1 MSDVDSARR
10 DPPADWRERLVAV
23 LSADGITELPKA
35 SKTKRFLIGYGKV
48 IGWVLVAALVW
59 LLIAFGGSVI
69 ASIPFY
75 VFLPH
80 EDFDKYINGLAPVF
94 ALIGIGTVAWFV
106 YPRVRRAARELMQVR
121 LGHRPTEVLR
131 RAKRAPVLF
140 LRSFNFDSIT
150 SSVPGWQERLPI
162 TGVTMPTSELNLV
175 QMMWRHAPVLAIG
188 RPGESVP
195 PVGAVRFYAR
205 QDVWQQTVE
214 AIVPLCQLV
223 VWTTGHTEGLRWEI
237 KHLLENVPPQK
248 LLLWLH
254 VNIGSWKKSER
265 DSEWRRF
272 REAYRDVFPNE
283 LPADAATM
291 RFIAFEDDWTPIP
304 IPGPNYRPSLWEYIA
319 SWPSTYGLEPFLKK
333 RLH

>member
-162 TGVTMPTSELNLV
+162 TGVTTPTSELNLV
-175 QMMWRHAPVLAIG
+175 QMTGYARLTGVIGPACFPLRSDGKRGGSNRQDGRAGLAEAVGEPFKPGPPRLTPLHGLLKARAPGG
-188 RPGESVP
+188 RP
-195 PVGAVRFYAR
+195 AR
-205 QDVWQQTVE
+205 W
-214 AIVPLCQLV
+214 PLAA
-223 VWTTGHTEGLRWEI
+223 
-237 KHLLENVPPQK
+237 
-248 LLLWLH
+248 
-254 VNIGSWKKSER
+254 
-265 DSEWRRF
+265 RRC
-272 REAYRDVFPNE
+272 ALSN
-283 LPADAATM
+283 
-291 RFIAFEDDWTPIP
+291 
-304 IPGPNYRPSLWEYIA
+304 
-319 SWPSTYGLEPFLKK
+319 
-333 RLH
+333 